1 MAASKV
7 CHDPRRPL
15 KAVGRVDTVESGR
28 GGILHLAKN
37 ERDTRISCTR
47 YQATATCAAFVEESR
62 MKFVNANKLRRKSG
76 QGLERRPRVH
86 LSSLRD
92 SFNIGLCRVAVSRQR
107 GRA

>member
-28 GGILHLAKN
+28 GGIPHLAKN

-62 MKFVNANKLRRKSG
+62 MKFINANKLRRKSG
-76 QGLERRPRVH
+76 GMGHP
-86 LSSLRD
+86 
-92 SFNIGLCRVAVSRQR
+92 SFAGGPESRSAALQLKSQISKSR
-107 GRA
+107 